1 VSALTL
7 YADGLATL
15 AAVTRFAEY
24 AVAAAVGVT
33 LVSVAV
39 CGVAGVVGRRRR
51 PARHSSGRPAGRPGA
66 CLPLVPAARRAPD
79 DLTV

>member
-7 YADGLATL
+7 YAGGLATL

-24 AVAAAVGVT
+24 AVLAAVAVT
-33 LVSVAV
+33 VLSVAV
-39 CGVAGVVGRRRR
+39 LGAAGLVGRRRQA
-51 PARHSSGRPAGRPGA
+51 ARHRAPGSAGGV
-66 CLPLVPAARRAPD
+66 PLVPAARRAPD

>member
-1 VSALTL
+1 MSALTL
-7 YADGLATL
+7 YADGLAPL

-24 AVAAAVGVT
+24 AVVAAAALTLASLAALCAAGLVCRWRHRRQAVGT
-33 LVSVAV
+33 PATRS
-39 CGVAGVVGRRRR
+39 AG
-51 PARHSSGRPAGRPGA
+51 

>member
-7 YADGLATL
+7 YADGLAPL
-15 AAVTRFAEY
+15 AGVTRFAEY
-24 AVAAAVGVT
+24 AVLAAVAVT
-33 LVSVAV
+33 LASLAV
-39 CGVAGVVGRRRR
+39 LGVAGLVCRRRRR
-51 PARHSSGRPAGRPGA
+51 PQAAGTPATRPAG

>member
-1 VSALTL
+1 MSALTL
-7 YADGLATL
+7 YADGLAPL

-24 AVAAAVGVT
+24 AVLAAAALTLASLAALGAAGLVCRWRHGRQTVGT
-33 LVSVAV
+33 PATRS
-39 CGVAGVVGRRRR
+39 AG
-51 PARHSSGRPAGRPGA
+51 